1 MLDLEKLRTYTK
13 TVKSPTQGARL
24 TLSPDAHGILRAAW
38 LYSGVSMSELV
49 DMLILE
55 HIPDRRADSETDA
68 ADEDEDEDM
77 DPRGAD
83 PYQNP

>member
-49 DMLILE
+49 NMLILE
-55 HIPDRRADSETDA
+55 HIPDRRADSEPAESTDTDHRVDDTA
-68 ADEDEDEDM
+68 YED
-77 DPRGAD
+77 G
-83 PYQNP
+83 NSH